1 MPALVPT
8 PGRVLSAARNVT
20 ERVARG
26 GLADLTPTPS
36 VVLEEA
42 PQRRLQR
49 YEPGPDDPVAGH
61 RTAKPGGPSL
71 PVLLVPPLAAPS
83 DCFDLRRGC
92 SLAEHLVDLGH
103 PTYLVDYGEI
113 GFSDRALGLEH
124 WVRDVLPA
132 AVKAVSA
139 DAGGRPVQLVGW
151 SLGGIMALLTA
162 AADGALPVASVAMV
176 GSPFDFRQVRL
187 LTPFRAAAALGDGVI
202 GTALYRALGT
212 APAPLV
218 RTAFELTAIDRKI
231 TRPAFVLANLHDRDW
246 LAHQEA
252 VDHYMTRMLAY
263 PGRSFGQ
270 IYHRFFRVNEM
281 ASGSLLLDSEPIRLA
296 DVRVPV
302 LSVAGMD
309 DVLAPRAA
317 VHAVGELLP
326 HVPALRR
333 TAAPG
338 GHLGV
343 LTGRGARLT
352 TWRHLDLHL
361 HETTRALGAGSVGRL

>member
-1 MPALVPT
+1 VPALVPT
-8 PGRVLSAARNVT
+8 PGRAYAAARNVT
-20 ERVARG
+20 ERVRRG

-49 YEPGPDDPVAGH
+49 YEPTADDPDPHG
-61 RTAKPGGPSL
+61 L

-132 AVKAVSA
+132 AVRRVSA
-139 DAGGRPVQLVGW
+139 DAEGRPVQLVGW

-162 AADGALPVASVAMV
+162 AAGAEELPIASVAMV

-187 LTPFRAAAALGDGVI
+187 LAPFRVVGGLGDGVI

-218 RTAFELTAIDRKI
+218 RTAFELTAIDRRI

-270 IYHRFFRVNEM
+270 LYHRFFRVNEM
-281 ASGSLLLDSEPIRLA
+281 VSGSLLLDSEPIRLA

-309 DVLAPRAA
+309 DVLAPWAA
-317 VHAVGELLP
+317 VHAVGDLLP
-326 HVPALRR
+326 DVPALRR
-333 TAAPG
+333 TSAPG

-343 LTGRGARLT
+343 LTGRSARGT

-361 HETTRALGAGSVGRL
+361 HETTRAVGAGSPAPL